1 MKENEAAD
9 KQFFDNVKELEMTNS
24 GNLWVNAFL
33 FLFGK
38 DGKRGIIIPLGI
50 ILFLSLI
57 GEMVFDWGSVGA
69 FFVEIVLLSLFP
81 VYLWYGF
88 KTVSADPITAAVM
101 QLFGNYTGGLKGP
114 GLRFYPPGF
123 SSVDINVTL
132 TNKDISLETRVTD
145 RSAIRMEV
153 GITFKPNVK
162 NGDEAVNF
170 IRAGKEIGVFNIFSD
185 VVSTA
190 IRQWATSPEEGP
202 ATWMDAVSSRE
213 EALVVL
219 LQAVNGNA
227 ILGNSDEQIEKA
239 RAILQRIGVP
249 LVILYKR
256 KTFPKKE
263 PNEIEA
269 AQWGGKWKGN
279 DHKDGKNQDWEIYR
293 DRVSGLSTEE
303 DSTLEI
309 SLGCVREHLRT
320 ARQGNAD
327 IAIKDL
333 GVILTRLNIKEVQ
346 PLGDVAKAAEK
357 QAKEEQDRLGEI
369 TELNHVAE
377 RIKTLSERAKIPPAL
392 AAEMVQ
398 TERGKVVK
406 KIKENKY
413 NLSPEI
419 LAALPEILNSI
430 MGNRGGNNP

>member
-1 MKENEAAD
+1 MAMN
-9 KQFFDNVKELEMTNS
+9 
-24 GNLWVNAFL
+24 NLWLTIFL

-38 DGKRGIIIPLGI
+38 DGKRGIIIPLGMI
-50 ILFLSLI
+50 IVLSLLS
-57 GEMVFDWGSVGA
+57 EMIFGWGTAKA
-69 FFVEIVLLSLFP
+69 FAAETILLALFP
-81 VYLWYGF
+81 IYLWYGF
-88 KTVSADPITAAVM
+88 RTVSADPITVAVM

-132 TNKDISLETRVTD
+132 TNRDISLETRVTD
-145 RSAIRMEV
+145 RSAIKMEV

-162 NGDEAVNF
+162 NGDETVNF
-170 IRAGKEIGVFNIFSD
+170 IRAGKEAGVFNIFSD
-185 VVSTA
+185 IVSTA

-213 EALVVL
+213 EALAVL

-227 ILGNSDEQIEKA
+227 ILGNSDEQIEKT
-239 RAILQRIGVP
+239 RAILQQIDIP

-256 KTFPKKE
+256 KTFPNKK

-269 AQWGGKWKGN
+269 SQWGGRWGDK
-279 DHKDGKNQDWEIYR
+279 DHKDGKNRDWEIYE
-293 DRVSGLSTEE
+293 DRISGLSAEE
-303 DSTLEI
+303 NNVLET
-309 SLGCVREHLRT
+309 SLACVREHLRT

-333 GVILTRLNIKEVQ
+333 GVILTRLNIKETQ

-357 QAKEEQDRLGEI
+357 QAKEEQERLGEI

-377 RIKTLSERAKIPPAL
+377 RIRDLANKANIPPAL

-398 TERGKVVK
+398 TERGKV
-406 KIKENKY
+406 IKNIQENKY
-413 NLSPEI
+413 NLSPDI
-419 LAALPEILNSI
+419 LAALPGILSSI

>member
-1 MKENEAAD
+1 MD
-9 KQFFDNVKELEMTNS
+9 
-24 GNLWVNAFL
+24 
-33 FLFGK
+33 
-38 DGKRGIIIPLGI
+38 
-50 ILFLSLI
+50 
-57 GEMVFDWGSVGA
+57 VG
-69 FFVEIVLLSLFP
+69 F
-81 VYLWYGF
+81 
-88 KTVSADPITAAVM
+88 
-101 QLFGNYTGGLKGP
+101 
-114 GLRFYPPGF
+114 
-123 SSVDINVTL
+123 
-132 TNKDISLETRVTD
+132 
-145 RSAIRMEV
+145 
-153 GITFKPNVK
+153 TFKPNVK

-170 IRAGKEIGVFNIFSD
+170 IKAGKETGVVNIFSD

-227 ILGNSDEQIEKA
+227 ILGNSEEQIEKA
-239 RAILQRIGVP
+239 RVILQQIGIP

-256 KTFPKKE
+256 KTFPRKK

-269 AQWGGKWKGN
+269 AQWGGKWDGKN
-279 DHKDGKNQDWEIYR
+279 HKDGKNQDWEIYDER
-293 DRVSGLSTEE
+293 ISRLSSEE
-303 DSTLEI
+303 NTILEA
-309 SLGCVREHLRT
+309 SLKCVQEHLRT

-346 PLGDVAKAAEK
+346 PLGEVAKAAEK

-377 RIKTLSERAKIPPAL
+377 RIRDLADKARIPAAL

-398 TERGKVVK
+398 TERGKV
-406 KIKENKY
+406 IKNIEERKY

-419 LAALPEILNSI
+419 LAALPAILNSI
-430 MGNRGGNNP
+430 LGPRGGNNP

>member
-1 MKENEAAD
+1 
-9 KQFFDNVKELEMTNS
+9 MTS
-24 GNLWVNAFL
+24 SNLWINVFL

-38 DGKRGIIIPLGI
+38 DGKRGIIIPLGAI
-50 ILFLSLI
+50 VAISFI
-57 GEMVFDWGSVGA
+57 GEISFGWGTAKA
-69 FFVEIVLLSLFP
+69 FAVEAVLLALFP
-81 VYLWYGF
+81 IYLWYGL
-88 KTVSADPITAAVM
+88 KTVSADPITAAIM

-123 SSVDINVTL
+123 SSIDINVTL

-145 RSAIRMEV
+145 RSAIKMEV

-170 IRAGKEIGVFNIFSD
+170 IRAGKETGVFNIFSD

-227 ILGNSDEQIEKA
+227 ILGNSDEQIEKT
-239 RAILQRIGVP
+239 RAILQRIDIP

-256 KTFPKKE
+256 KTFPNKK

-269 AQWGGKWKGN
+269 SQWGGRWGDN
-279 DHKDGKNQDWEIYR
+279 DHKDGKNRDWEIYE
-293 DRVSGLSTEE
+293 DRISGLSAEE
-303 DSTLEI
+303 NNVLET
-309 SLGCVREHLRT
+309 SLACVREHLRT

-333 GVILTRLNIKEVQ
+333 GVILTRLNIKETQ

-357 QAKEEQDRLGEI
+357 QAKEEQERLGEI

-377 RIKTLSERAKIPPAL
+377 RIRDLANKANIPPAL

-398 TERGKVVK
+398 TERGKV
-406 KIKENKY
+406 IKNIQENKY
-413 NLSPEI
+413 NLSPDI
-419 LAALPEILNSI
+419 LAALPGILSSI

>member
-1 MKENEAAD
+1 MLSNFWKW
-9 KQFFDNVKELEMTNS
+9 F
-24 GNLWVNAFL
+24 FL
-33 FLFGK
+33 FLFGR
-38 DGKRGIIIPLGI
+38 DGKRGVVIPLTIIIV
-50 ILFLSLI
+50 LSLL
-57 GEMVFDWGSVGA
+57 GEIMLGLGSKKA
-69 FFVEIVLLSLFP
+69 FITEALLLALFP
-81 VYLWYGF
+81 AYLWFGF
-88 KTVSADPITAAVM
+88 RVIPADPVTVAVM
-101 QLFGNYTGGLKGP
+101 QLFGDYTGGIKGP

-123 SSVDINVTL
+123 SSVSIDVTL
-132 TNKDISLETRVTD
+132 TNKDLSLETRVTD
-145 RSAIRMEV
+145 RSAIKMDV
-153 GITFKPNVK
+153 GFTFKPNVK

-170 IRAGKEIGVFNIFSD
+170 IKAGKETGVVNIFSD

-227 ILGNSDEQIEKA
+227 ILGNSEEQIEKA
-239 RAILQRIGVP
+239 RVILQQIGIP

-256 KTFPKKE
+256 KTFPRKR

-269 AQWGGKWKGN
+269 AQWGGKWDGKN
-279 DHKDGKNQDWEIYR
+279 HKDGKNQDWEIYDER
-293 DRVSGLSTEE
+293 ISKLSNEE
-303 DSTLEI
+303 NAVLEA
-309 SLGCVREHLRT
+309 SLKCVQEHLRT

-346 PLGDVAKAAEK
+346 PLGEVAKAAEK
-357 QAKEEQDRLGEI
+357 QAKEEQERLGEI

-377 RIKTLSERAKIPPAL
+377 RIRDLANKAGIPAAL

-398 TERGKVVK
+398 TERGKV
-406 KIKENKY
+406 IKNIEEKKY
-413 NLSPEI
+413 NLAPEI
-419 LAALPEILNSI
+419 LVALPAILNSI
-430 MGNRGGNNP
+430 LGPRGGNNP